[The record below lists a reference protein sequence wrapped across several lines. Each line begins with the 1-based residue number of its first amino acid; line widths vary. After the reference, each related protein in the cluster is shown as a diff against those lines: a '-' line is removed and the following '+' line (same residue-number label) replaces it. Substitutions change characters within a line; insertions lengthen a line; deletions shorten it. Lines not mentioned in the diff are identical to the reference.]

1 MPSLKGR
8 LGAKRGLVWK
18 AEKVAHELGMA
29 KPLVAI
35 EAGKSNL
42 NAKVPGTHLDL
53 PFDGAADFAKGF
65 ALADVTKFKTIS
77 INNLSG

>member
-1 MPSLKGR
+1 
-8 LGAKRGLVWK
+8 
-18 AEKVAHELGMA
+18 MA